1 MPNRSEVKTKYFFS
15 GLTVIV
21 ICLITQFNAVKANE
35 FSIFFKSLTG
45 EEIFNRISSAFYI
58 QDTIPKKKD
67 SVIHSNDTI
76 PNKEIDSANM
86 ENDFDSFENADTVIL
101 PKDTTVLHIDT
112 LLISKDS
119 LDAPIEYAA
128 EDSGVL
134 IVPTKQLFLY
144 GKAKVKQQSTNLE
157 AGTIKYDQKTN
168 MLIAYGGTDTTL
180 GTLNQAVITQDGST
194 SKNDTIFYNLKS
206 QKGLTKNTYYNE
218 GEIYVHAQRFKK
230 VSPDIAYGYKT
241 TFTTCN
247 LDTPHFD
254 IRARKLKIIN
264 DKIAVSG
271 PAFIEFE
278 GVPMPIGLPFGI
290 YPLNRGRHSGILAPQ
305 FASNES
311 FGLGLEGFGY
321 YKVINDNWDIITR
334 GNIYTYGGW
343 NLDVNPEYYKRYRY
357 RGNLDVQL
365 QKTKILN
372 SSGLSKSEFTQSTGF
387 FVTWNHSTDP
397 KARPGTMF
405 TASVRA
411 GSTKFNQYIPN
422 NAFQNYQNQLSSSI
436 TWNRTWNQGKYN
448 LSIAANHDQNNNLG
462 LINVRLPTLNFSA
475 STIYPF
481 QKKEAVGT
489 PKWYEKLGISYNGT
503 FLNQVSFYDSSFSFK
518 RLLDTAQWGADHT
531 IPITLSLPSLGPLNI
546 SPSVSYEERW
556 YGQLINRD
564 WDPNLKKVDTVINRG
579 FYTAR
584 EMNFG
589 INLNTRIFGTYN
601 FGKNSRIIALRH
613 EVKPFISINYKPD
626 LVSNYYADVQIDTLG
641 NTYRFSKLD
650 GGVMGSFSEVRFGGM
665 SFGIDNL
672 FEMKVRGKDSTDEEN
687 NGVKKIRLI
696 DGLGIT
702 GGYNFIADSLNWSP
716 FNISLRSNLFNKINI
731 TGGASIDPYK
741 VDTLGRRINQLLWK
755 DGKIGRFTGGSLA
768 ISTNLKSKS
777 KDNRKDDDR
786 LTVDPTLTS
795 DQQQAELD
803 YIRNNP
809 SEFVDFNSA
818 WSLNLSYSLSLYRAL
833 APDLRSFTTQI
844 NSKIRIDGDISLAP
858 KWKLGGGTYF
868 DFKTGKIQAVSL
880 YLTRDMHCWQMAINV
895 QVGQFKSFS
904 ITLNPKSGVLR
915 DLKINRVRT
924 FSNF

>member
-1 MPNRSEVKTKYFFS
+1 MLNRGKVKTKYFFS
-15 GLTVIV
+15 GLTTIA
-21 ICLITQFNAVKANE
+21 ICCITHFNAVKARDIP
-35 FSIFFKSLTG
+35 IFLKSLTG
-45 EEIFNRISSAFYI
+45 ISTLQHFENKFIEDDTTPSTKIAGLN
-58 QDTIPKKKD
+58 QADTIPRKIKD
-67 SVIHSNDTI
+67 STLTNAPDSI
-76 PNKEIDSANM
+76 EIVEKDS
-86 ENDFDSFENADTVIL
+86 L
-101 PKDTTVLHIDT
+101 QKDTTILQIDS

-119 LDAPIEYAA
+119 LDAPIEYSAD
-128 EDSGVL
+128 DSGVL

-144 GKAKVKQQSTNLE
+144 GKAKVKQLSTNLE
-157 AGTIKYDQKTN
+157 AGTIEYDQKTN
-168 MLIAYGGTDTTL
+168 TIKAFGGTDTTL
-180 GTLNQAVITQDGST
+180 GPLNQAVITQNGTT
-194 SKNDTIFYNLKS
+194 SRNDTIFYNLKT

-230 VSPDIAYGYKT
+230 VSPDVAYAYKT

-264 DKIAVSG
+264 NKIGVSG

-290 YPLNRGRHSGILAPQ
+290 YPLSRGRHSGILAPQ

-311 FGLGLEGFGY
+311 FGLGLEGLGY

-334 GNIYTYGGW
+334 ANIYTYGGW
-343 NLDVNPEYYKRYRY
+343 NLDINPEYYKRYRY
-357 RGNLDVQL
+357 RGNLDLQI

-372 SSGLSKSEFTQSTGF
+372 SSGLSKSEFTQSNGF
-387 FVTWNHSTDP
+387 FLTWNHSTDP
-397 KARPGTMF
+397 KARPGTSF
-405 TASVRA
+405 TANVRA

-448 LSIAANHDQNNNLG
+448 LSIAGNHDQNNNLG
-462 LINVRLPTLNFSA
+462 LINVRLPTVNFSA

-503 FLNQVSFYDSSFSFK
+503 FLNQVSFYDSAINFK

-531 IPITLSLPSLGPLNI
+531 IPITLSLPSLGPLNVAPTI
-546 SPSVSYEERW
+546 SYEERW
-556 YGQLINRD
+556 YGQLINRE
-564 WDPNLKKVDTVINRG
+564 WDPSLKKVDTSIQKG

-601 FGKNSRIIALRH
+601 FGKNAHIMALRH
-613 EVKPFISINYKPD
+613 EIKPFISLNYKPS
-626 LVSNYYADVQIDTLG
+626 LVGRYYSDVQIDTLG
-641 NTYRFSKLD
+641 NTYHFSKLD
-650 GGVMGSFSEVRFGGM
+650 GGVVGSFSDIRFGGM

-672 FEMKVRGKDSTDEEN
+672 FEMKVRDKDSTNDEN
-687 NGVKKIRLI
+687 NGVKKVRLI

-702 GGYNFIADSLNWSP
+702 GGYNFMADSLNWSP
-716 FNISLRSNLFNKINI
+716 FSISLRSNLLNKINI
-731 TGGASIDPYK
+731 TGNASIDPYQI
-741 VDTLGRRINQLLWK
+741 DTLGRRINQLMWK
-755 DGKIGRFTGGSLA
+755 EGKVGRFTGGNIA
-768 ISTNLKSKS
+768 ISTNLRSKP
-777 KDNRKDDDR
+777 KDKRSDNDR
-786 LTVDPTLTS
+786 LPVDPTLTG
-795 DQQQAELD
+795 DEQQAELD

-809 SEFVDFNSA
+809 SEFVDFNNA
-818 WSLNLSYSLSLYRAL
+818 WSLNLSYSLNFYRAL

-844 NSKIRIDGDISLAP
+844 NSTIRIDGDISLAP

-868 DFKTGKIQAVSL
+868 DFKSGTIQAVSL

>member
-15 GLTVIV
+15 GLTAIV
-21 ICLITQFNAVKANE
+21 ICIITQFNAVKANE
-35 FSIFFKSLTG
+35 FPIFFKSLTG
-45 EEIFNRISSAFYI
+45 NEIFKKISPAFLIY
-58 QDTIPKKKD
+58 DTIPKKKD
-67 SVIHSNDTI
+67 SIVHSDDSI
-76 PNKEIDSANM
+76 PKKEIDSTNI
-86 ENDFDSFENADTVIL
+86 ENDFDSFENVDTVIA
-101 PKDTTVLHIDT
+101 PKDTAVVHIDT

-168 MLIAYGGTDTTL
+168 MIIAYGGTDTTL
-180 GTLNQAVITQDGST
+180 GPLNQAVITQDGTT
-194 SKNDTIFYNLKS
+194 SRNDTIFYNLKT

-230 VSPDIAYGYKT
+230 VSPDVAYGYKT

-334 GNIYTYGGW
+334 ANIYTYGGW
-343 NLDVNPEYYKRYRY
+343 NLDINPEYYKRYRY
-357 RGNLDVQL
+357 RGNLNLQL

-387 FVTWNHSTDP
+387 FITWNHATDP
-397 KARPGTMF
+397 KARPGTSF

-462 LINVRLPTLNFSA
+462 LINVRLPTVNFSA

-481 QKKEAVGT
+481 QKRMLWVRQ
-489 PKWYEKLGISYNGT
+489 NGMRNSVFPT
-503 FLNQVSFYDSSFSFK
+503 MV
-518 RLLDTAQWGADHT
+518 
-531 IPITLSLPSLGPLNI
+531 LS
-546 SPSVSYEERW
+546 
-556 YGQLINRD
+556 
-564 WDPNLKKVDTVINRG
+564 
-579 FYTAR
+579 
-584 EMNFG
+584 
-589 INLNTRIFGTYN
+589 
-601 FGKNSRIIALRH
+601 
-613 EVKPFISINYKPD
+613 
-626 LVSNYYADVQIDTLG
+626 
-641 NTYRFSKLD
+641 
-650 GGVMGSFSEVRFGGM
+650 
-665 SFGIDNL
+665 
-672 FEMKVRGKDSTDEEN
+672 
-687 NGVKKIRLI
+687 
-696 DGLGIT
+696 
-702 GGYNFIADSLNWSP
+702 
-716 FNISLRSNLFNKINI
+716 
-731 TGGASIDPYK
+731 
-741 VDTLGRRINQLLWK
+741 
-755 DGKIGRFTGGSLA
+755 
-768 ISTNLKSKS
+768 
-777 KDNRKDDDR
+777 
-786 LTVDPTLTS
+786 
-795 DQQQAELD
+795 
-803 YIRNNP
+803 
-809 SEFVDFNSA
+809 
-818 WSLNLSYSLSLYRAL
+818 
-833 APDLRSFTTQI
+833 
-844 NSKIRIDGDISLAP
+844 
-858 KWKLGGGTYF
+858 
-868 DFKTGKIQAVSL
+868 
-880 YLTRDMHCWQMAINV
+880 
-895 QVGQFKSFS
+895 
-904 ITLNPKSGVLR
+904 
-915 DLKINRVRT
+915 
-924 FSNF
+924 